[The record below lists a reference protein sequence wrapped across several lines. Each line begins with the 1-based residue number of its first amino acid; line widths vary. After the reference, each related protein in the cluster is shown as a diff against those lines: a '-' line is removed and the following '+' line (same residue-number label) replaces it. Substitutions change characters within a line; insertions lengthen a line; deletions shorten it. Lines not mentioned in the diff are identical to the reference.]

1 MSRAFVKEPDG
12 SEAFEELPGR
22 PISQHPNLVTPEG
35 LAAMEETLARLH
47 EQHAQAQAS
56 DDRAA
61 LAHLARDLRYWTARR
76 STAHVMPAPEDTG
89 KVQFGSTVTIVRDD
103 GRRQTFRIVGEDEA
117 DPAHGTLSY
126 VSPVARAL
134 MNKTVGDTIM
144 AGSGEAEI
152 VEILTPT
159 SS

>member
-12 SEAFEELPGR
+12 AEAFESFPTGR
-22 PISQHPNLVTPEG
+22 SREHPNLVTPQG
-35 LAAMEETLARLH
+35 LARIEETLTRLH

-56 DDRAA
+56 GDRAA
-61 LAHLARDLRYWTARR
+61 LAGIARDLRYWTARR
-76 STAHVMPAPEDTG
+76 STAQLMPLPEDTG

-117 DPAHGTLSY
+117 EPSEGTLSY

-134 MNKTVGDTIM
+134 MNKAVGDVIA

-152 VEILTPT
+152 VEIR
-159 SS
+159 

>member
-12 SEAFEELPGR
+12 AEAQELPDR
-22 PISQHPNLVTPEG
+22 PISEHPNLVTPQG
-35 LAAMEETLARLH
+35 LAQIEDTLTRLH
-47 EQHAQAQAS
+47 EQHAQAAG
-56 DDRAA
+56 DRAA
-61 LAHLARDLRYWTARR
+61 LASVGRDLRYWTARR
-76 STAHVMPAPEDTG
+76 STAQVMPAPDATG

-117 DPAHGTLSY
+117 EPSEGTLSY

-134 MNKTVGDTIM
+134 LNKAVGDVIT

-152 VEILTPT
+152 VEIR
-159 SS
+159 

>member
-1 MSRAFVKEPDG
+1 MSRAFVKETDG
-12 SEAFEELPGR
+12 AEALELPDR
-22 PISQHPNLVTPEG
+22 PISEHPNLVTPQG
-35 LAAMEETLARLH
+35 LARIEATLTRLH

-56 DDRAA
+56 ADRAA
-61 LAHLARDLRYWTARR
+61 LSAVARELRYWTARR
-76 STAHVMPAPEDTG
+76 STAQLMPLPDNPG

-117 DPAHGTLSY
+117 EPSEGTLSY

-134 MNKTVGDTIM
+134 MNKAVGDVIA

-152 VEILTPT
+152 VAIR
-159 SS
+159 